1 MEVILKLRIQPRV
14 LSIQSPAQRGFT
26 AKTSPLNTSFIIEE
40 LKRNAKDEKDI
51 LIIILLDAKSA
62 SDVVNPEHLM
72 RRLYHTGISNKIWT
86 LIYSLH
92 CNATS
97 AIKWKGDI
105 STFFD
110 IKQGVKQGGILSA
123 DLYKIYV
130 NSLLKKIINTGIGSK
145 VGDIICNTSACA
157 DDVTINAT
165 TESEAQILL
174 DIAADFAKQERYEL
188 QPSKANT
195 IRIKPSNRTSKG
207 KPTHPLKLNGS
218 DIPEV
223 EEATHIGLKQT
234 DLISKTAEVNVE
246 NNIKK
251 ARRATYS
258 LMASSLHGQN
268 GLDPEKSLQLVK
280 TYILPI
286 LLGNLFSRI

>member
-1 MEVILKLRIQPRV
+1 M
-14 LSIQSPAQRGFT
+14 
-26 AKTSPLNTSFIIEE
+26 
-40 LKRNAKDEKDI
+40 
-51 LIIILLDAKSA
+51 
-62 SDVVNPEHLM
+62 
-72 RRLYHTGISNKIWT
+72 
-86 LIYSLH
+86 
-92 CNATS
+92 
-97 AIKWKGDI
+97 
-105 STFFD
+105 
-110 IKQGVKQGGILSA
+110 
-123 DLYKIYV
+123 
-130 NSLLKKIINTGIGSK
+130 
-145 VGDIICNTSACA
+145 
-157 DDVTINAT
+157 
-165 TESEAQILL
+165 

-188 QPSKANT
+188 QPSKTNT

-258 LMASSLHGQN
+258 LMASGLHGQN

-286 LLGNLFSRI
+286 SLYGIEIILSGKTLIQQLERYQKKRLRQILTLPQNTPDCNVYILTGFISIEKQIEKKALIFFNNICNQHEESIEKRLARRQLSTKNNNKIAIVGS